1 MNNEKKY
8 WKHNPQ
14 NNKIALQYWHITSIS
29 FQLFLIFISL
39 AYHQWTLFM
48 KIPWKLS
55 IRYLGQLAPS
65 VGNSENSKLQWKL
78 HGNTVASLLCVY
90 SSPHVLGQAQYSNGE
105 TRWTGKSSL
114 ECQNHEVSD
123 TKHPFFV
130 IYIWTDH
137 CNPFNWSPTHSTG
150 PQSIQLVP
158 KFQYWLI
165 HCQNGQ
171 FWQNKLIL
179 SFHCVSPQP
188 SQVVPGSFNWSSPHS
203 TGPQVPVL
211 AYSVP
216 KWPILTKQTDTIF
229 SLCIPPTQSS
239 GPRLIQ
245 LVLTPF
251 NWSPN
256 FSSGL
261 SNIKINK
268 VDHVAWAPKGR
279 EGRRKEAQ
287 SATS

>member
-1 MNNEKKY
+1 MLAANFC
-8 WKHNPQ
+8 HVFPM
-14 NNKIALQYWHITSIS
+14 
-29 FQLFLIFISL
+29 LFCTVNTWSS
-39 AYHQWTLFM
+39 QW
-48 KIPWKLS
+48 
-55 IRYLGQLAPS
+55 
-65 VGNSENSKLQWKL
+65 
-78 HGNTVASLLCVY
+78 
-90 SSPHVLGQAQYSNGE
+90 SSCRQTHVLGQAQYTNGE
-105 TRWTGKSSL
+105 TRWTGKGSL

-130 IYIWTDH
+130 IYVWTDH
-137 CNPFNWSPTHSTG
+137 CNPFNWSPAHSTG

-216 KWPILTKQTDTIF
+216 KWPILTKQTDNIF
-229 SLCIPPTQSS
+229 SLCIPPT
-239 GPRLIQ
+239 
-245 LVLTPF
+245 
-251 NWSPN
+251 
-256 FSSGL
+256 
-261 SNIKINK
+261 
-268 VDHVAWAPKGR
+268 
-279 EGRRKEAQ
+279 
-287 SATS
+287 

>member
-1 MNNEKKY
+1 M
-8 WKHNPQ
+8 
-14 NNKIALQYWHITSIS
+14 
-29 FQLFLIFISL
+29 
-39 AYHQWTLFM
+39 
-48 KIPWKLS
+48 
-55 IRYLGQLAPS
+55 
-65 VGNSENSKLQWKL
+65 
-78 HGNTVASLLCVY
+78 
-90 SSPHVLGQAQYSNGE
+90 LGQAQYTNGE
-105 TRWTGKSSL
+105 TRWTGKGSL

-229 SLCIPPTQSS
+229 SLCITSTQSS

-256 FSSGL
+256 SRTGSFSAKMANFDKTNWYYLFIVHPPNPVNWS
-261 SNIKINK
+261 
-268 VDHVAWAPKGR
+268 
-279 EGRRKEAQ
+279 
-287 SATS
+287 

>member
-1 MNNEKKY
+1 
-8 WKHNPQ
+8 
-14 NNKIALQYWHITSIS
+14 
-29 FQLFLIFISL
+29 
-39 AYHQWTLFM
+39 M
-48 KIPWKLS
+48 K
-55 IRYLGQLAPS
+55 
-65 VGNSENSKLQWKL
+65 
-78 HGNTVASLLCVY
+78 TVWRLVEDET
-90 SSPHVLGQAQYSNGE
+90 HVLGQAQYTNGE
-105 TRWTGKSSL
+105 TRWTGKGSL

-229 SLCIPPTQSS
+229 SLCITSIQSS

-245 LVLTPF
+245 LV
-251 NWSPN
+251 
-256 FSSGL
+256 
-261 SNIKINK
+261 
-268 VDHVAWAPKGR
+268 PKLQYTAVMPL
-279 EGRRKEAQ
+279 EYQ
-287 SATS
+287 D

>member
-1 MNNEKKY
+1 M
-8 WKHNPQ
+8 
-14 NNKIALQYWHITSIS
+14 LQLVH
-29 FQLFLIFISL
+29 
-39 AYHQWTLFM
+39 YH
-48 KIPWKLS
+48 
-55 IRYLGQLAPS
+55 
-65 VGNSENSKLQWKL
+65 
-78 HGNTVASLLCVY
+78 H
-90 SSPHVLGQAQYSNGE
+90 PHVLVQAQYTNGE
-105 TRWTGKSSL
+105 MRWTGKGCL

-229 SLCIPPTQSS
+229 SLCITSTQSS

-261 SNIKINK
+261 YNIKINK
-268 VDHVAWAPKGR
+268 GIK
-279 EGRRKEAQ
+279 RKDKI
-287 SATS
+287 SWKNWIPMSGGFATARARMVNACVRACVRACVHALKLL